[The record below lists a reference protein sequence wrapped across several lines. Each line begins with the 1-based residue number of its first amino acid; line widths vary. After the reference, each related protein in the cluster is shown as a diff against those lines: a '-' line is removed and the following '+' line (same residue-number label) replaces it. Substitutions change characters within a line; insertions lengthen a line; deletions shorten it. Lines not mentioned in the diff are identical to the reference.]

1 MIFCVCVCTIWL
13 YIHLQQIKWI
23 NKFQQAFYMVCL
35 NSATSYTDHKIQK
48 WTDITATVLS
58 GHEELWDKCV
68 MHNLF

>member
-1 MIFCVCVCTIWL
+1 
-13 YIHLQQIKWI
+13 
-23 NKFQQAFYMVCL
+23 MVCL
-35 NSATSYTDHKIQK
+35 NSATSYIDHKIQK